1 MYAFFFFFF
10 SSRRRHTRSDRDW
23 SSDVCSSDLDAQ
35 PARPEPRD
43 PHRLRPVPRRGGL
56 ADADVRSAAGRALP
70 RPVRAT
76 PVSARVYRVG
86 LTGGIAS
93 GKSTAAEFFGAL
105 GVPIL
110 DSDQVAREVVEPGQ
124 PPLERLVERFGP
136 SILTPDGHLDR
147 PALREIVFSDPKARA
162 DLEALTHPAIGAAM
176 EARSAAA
183 GGPYQILVIPLLVE
197 KNLGSHVNRVLVVDC
212 EEQLQIRRL
221 RARDGATIA
230 QAQAILDAQ
239 APRSTRLKA
248 ADDVIRNDADLSAI
262 RDQVATLHTRYLEL
276 AQPPRA

>member
-1 MYAFFFFFF
+1 MT
-10 SSRRRHTRSDRDW
+10 SR
-23 SSDVCSSDLDAQ
+23 
-35 PARPEPRD
+35 PF
-43 PHRLRPVPRRGGL
+43 
-56 ADADVRSAAGRALP
+56 
-70 RPVRAT
+70 
-76 PVSARVYRVG
+76 RVG

-93 GKSTAAEFFGAL
+93 GKSTAAKFFGAL
-105 GVPIL
+105 GVPII
-110 DSDQVAREVVEPGQ
+110 DTDQLARDVVEPGQ
-124 PPLERLVERFGP
+124 PPLERLVERFG
-136 SILTPDGHLDR
+136 SGILTEDGHLDR
-147 PALREIVFSDPKARA
+147 PALRNIVFSDPKARA
-162 DLEALTHPAIGAAM
+162 DLEALTHPAIGAAV
-176 EARSAAA
+176 EAKSATAR
-183 GGPYQILVIPLLVE
+183 GPYQAPVIPLLVE

-248 ADDVIRNDADLSAI
+248 ADDVIRNDADLSTI